1 VPHHP
6 LEFNALYYI
15 GVMDA
20 IGLLCYNSIVSNRER
35 SGDMSF
41 CVIAVSL
48 AALALIVLIAVIAAR
63 TAVFKSRQT
72 AVPEKISYPVDID
85 AAAARLSQAIAYR
98 TVSGHERSQFDFGQ
112 FTAFH
117 SFLEKSFPRAHA
129 ALEKQLINS
138 YGLLYIWKGAN
149 PDLKPILLM
158 AHQDVV
164 PASEEGWE
172 HPPFSGQIAD
182 GRIWGRGTLDDKG
195 SLMGMLEAVEYLAG
209 DGFKP
214 SRSVYLAFGFD
225 EEVGGK
231 EGAGK
236 IAEHLR
242 AQGLKFE
249 YIIDEGMAT
258 TQGVAPGI
266 PGWVALI
273 GIAEKGFLSLE
284 LSTQAEGGHAAQ
296 PPRQTTVGIL
306 AAAIARL
313 QAKPFPARFT
323 GPATALFEYLGPEM
337 PFPARMIF
345 ANMWLFGGLVKGQLA
360 ARPVTDASIRT
371 TTAPTQFRGSDQDNI
386 LPMQA
391 TAVINFRI
399 LQGETIESVIERV
412 TKIIADPRVKIRPL
426 AGNLFQPSP
435 TSPTSGWSFDMLTG
449 AIRDI
454 LPDAIVAPTLVLGR
468 TDCCYFVD
476 LSPCCYRFVPE
487 RVRSAELASLHG
499 INERLSVSSY
509 GEIIN
514 FYIRLMTASCS

>member
-1 VPHHP
+1 
-6 LEFNALYYI
+6 
-15 GVMDA
+15 
-20 IGLLCYNSIVSNRER
+20 
-35 SGDMSF
+35 MSLW
-41 CVIAVSL
+41 VIAVSL
-48 AALALIVLIAVIAAR
+48 AALAIILLIVVVAAR
-63 TAVFKSRQT
+63 TAAFKTKQAAAR
-72 AVPEKISYPVDID
+72 EKISYAIDIE
-85 AAAARLSQAIAYR
+85 AAAARLSQAITYK
-98 TVSGHERSQFDFGQ
+98 TVSGHDHSHFDFGQ

-117 SFLEKSFPRAHA
+117 TFLEKSFPLAHSI
-129 ALEKQLINS
+129 LKKQLIND
-138 YGLLYIWKGAN
+138 YGLLYSWEGSN
-149 PDLKPILLM
+149 TDLKPILLL

-164 PASEEGWE
+164 PATDEGWE
-172 HPPFSGQIAD
+172 HPPFSGRIAD
-182 GRIWGRGTLDDKG
+182 GRIWGRGVLDDKG
-195 SLMGMLEAVEYLAG
+195 SLMGIMEAVEYLAKE
-209 DGFKP
+209 GFKP
-214 SRSVYLAFGFD
+214 ARSIYLAFGFD

-236 IAEHLR
+236 IAEYLR

-249 YIIDEGMAT
+249 YIIDEGMVI

-273 GIAEKGFLSLE
+273 GIAEKGFVSLKLSAK
-284 LSTQAEGGHAAQ
+284 AEGGHAAQ

-306 AAAIARL
+306 ATAVAKL
-313 QAKPFPARFT
+313 QARPFPARFT
-323 GPATALFEYLGPEM
+323 GPSSALFEYLGPEM
-337 PFPARMIF
+337 PFPNKMIF

-371 TTAPTQFRGSDQDNI
+371 TTAPTQFKGSDQDNI

-399 LQGETIESVIERV
+399 LQGDTIESVIERV
-412 TKIIADPRVKIRPL
+412 KKIVNDPRIEIHPL

-435 TSPTSGWSFDMLTG
+435 TSPTSGWSFEVLTSV
-449 AIRDI
+449 IREVI
-454 LPDAIVAPTLVLGR
+454 PDAIIAPTLVLGR

-487 RVRSAELASLHG
+487 RVRSDEIASLHG
-499 INERLSVSSY
+499 INERILISSY

>member
-1 VPHHP
+1 
-6 LEFNALYYI
+6 
-15 GVMDA
+15 
-20 IGLLCYNSIVSNRER
+20 
-35 SGDMSF
+35 MSF
-41 CVIAVSL
+41 WVIAVSL
-48 AALALIVLIAVIAAR
+48 AALAIVVLIAVIAAR
-63 TAVFKSRQT
+63 TAAFKSRQT
-72 AVPEKISYPVDID
+72 KTTEKIDYSIDID
-85 AAAARLSQAIAYR
+85 AAASRLSQAITYK
-98 TVSGHERSQFDFGQ
+98 TVSSHDRSQFDFEQ
-112 FTAFH
+112 FTAFQA
-117 SFLEKSFPRAHA
+117 FLEKSFPRAHTTLA
-129 ALEKQLINS
+129 KQLINS

-149 PDLKPILLM
+149 PDLKPVLLM

-172 HPPFSGQIAD
+172 HPPFSGRIAD

-195 SLMGMLEAVEYLAG
+195 SLMGILEAVEHLAK

-214 SRSVYLAFGFD
+214 SRSIYLAFGFD

-249 YIIDEGMAT
+249 YIIDEGMAA

-273 GIAEKGFLSLE
+273 GIAEKGYLSLE

-296 PPRQTTVGIL
+296 PPRETAVGIL
-306 AAAIARL
+306 AAAVARL

-323 GPATALFEYLGPEM
+323 EPAAALFDYLGPEM

-386 LPMQA
+386 LPMLA

-399 LQGETIESVIERV
+399 LQGDTIESVTQRV
-412 TKIIADPRVKIRPL
+412 TRITGDPRVKIRPL

-435 TSPTSGWSFDMLTG
+435 TSPTSGWSFGMLNG
-449 AIRDI
+449 AIRSI

-468 TDCCYFVD
+468 TDSCYFVD

-487 RVRSAELASLHG
+487 RVRSDELASLHG
-499 INERLSVSSY
+499 VNEKLLISSY
-509 GEIIN
+509 KEIIC
-514 FYIRLMTASCS
+514 FYIHLISGSCK